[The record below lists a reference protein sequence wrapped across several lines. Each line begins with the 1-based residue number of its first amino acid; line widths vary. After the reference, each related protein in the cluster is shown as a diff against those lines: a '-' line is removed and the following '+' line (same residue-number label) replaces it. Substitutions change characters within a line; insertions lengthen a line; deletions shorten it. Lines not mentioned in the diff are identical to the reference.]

1 MHLSRRRVDQEQL
14 TVPCIQSR
22 LSPTSFQEAPDSGQG
37 RWFGEGALS
46 FTSYSGNTDSKN
58 LNANLNIN
66 RETPVWNHKAAL
78 ESLKSE
84 TDGDTSADSL
94 IFTHRSEYTISKKSY
109 AFGQLR
115 SENDEFGGFSYQTSL
130 TIGFGT
136 RLTSNPKH
144 SLDISFGTGY
154 RKSKNSDTDKTTK
167 EAILSSTV
175 NYEYK
180 ISETTALIETFLIE
194 TGEDNTYTESRTSLR
209 TRINDKLATRMSYLI
224 KHNSEVPSDADST
237 DEIVSISLVYSF

>member
-1 MHLSRRRVDQEQL
+1 MKTVVSLSLCLLPMFLHAADN
-14 TVPCIQSR
+14 
-22 LSPTSFQEAPDSGQG
+22 PDSGQG

-46 FTSYSGNTDSKN
+46 FTSSSGNTDSEN

-66 RETPVWNHKAAL
+66 RETPIWKHKTAL

-84 TDGDTSADSL
+84 ADGDTSADSL
-94 IFTHRSEYTISKKSY
+94 VFTHRSEYTVSKRSY

-115 SENDEFGGFSYQTSL
+115 NEDDDFAAFSYQTSL

-136 RLTSNPKH
+136 RLTSKPKH
-144 SLDISFGTGY
+144 NLDLSLGTGY
-154 RKSKNSDTDKTTK
+154 RKSKNSDTGKTTE

-180 ISETTALIETFLIE
+180 ISETTALTEAFLIE
-194 TGEDNTYTESRTSLR
+194 TGDENTYTESRTSLR

-224 KHNSEVPSDADST
+224 KHNSEVPSDTDST
-237 DEIVSISLVYSF
+237 DRIVSISLVYSF